1 MLEVRFGSPED
12 RGTEPFLTWWHI
24 PVMVNVKGGWRGL
37 ASVYE
42 LQCGVGTERWIDE
55 DFSSVGCI
63 A

>member
-1 MLEVRFGSPED
+1 MKINVVRIGNS
-12 RGTEPFLTWWHI
+12 RGIRI
-24 PVMVNVKGGWRGL
+24 PKAVL